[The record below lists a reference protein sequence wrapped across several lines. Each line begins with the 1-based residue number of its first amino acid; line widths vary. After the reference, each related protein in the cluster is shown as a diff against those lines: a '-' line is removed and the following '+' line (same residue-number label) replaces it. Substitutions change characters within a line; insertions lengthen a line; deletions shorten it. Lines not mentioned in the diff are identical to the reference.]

1 MPFLVVIG
9 LQLICIVHLMR
20 TGRNPLW
27 LTALIFLP
35 VVSALAYLVVE
46 ILPGMG
52 TNRHVRTARARAIDT
67 LDPER
72 ELRGARDALGL
83 ADTAANRL
91 HVADALAGLGRH
103 GEAVPLYRES
113 IAMTPGEPDTRT
125 QGKLALSL
133 FETGQ
138 AAETLA
144 LLDTIP
150 APLGQSEQDRQ
161 ALLRARALDHLGR
174 KAEALDLYADIVT
187 RMPGEEAR
195 CRYAALL
202 LEQGWERKAL
212 GVLEEV
218 EGRMKR
224 LSRHQRAADA
234 GMYRWAT
241 ETLAGLRAKGAGQ

>member
-1 MPFLVVIG
+1 MPYIAVIG
-9 LQLICIVHLMR
+9 LQVLCIVHLMR

-46 ILPGMG
+46 VLPGMG
-52 TNRHVRTARARAIDT
+52 SNRHVRTARAKAIDAI
-67 LDPER
+67 DPER
-72 ELRGARDALGL
+72 ELRAALDALEL

-91 HVADALAGLGRH
+91 RVADALAALGRH

-113 IAMTPGEPDTRT
+113 IAMTPGEPDVRT

-133 FETGQ
+133 FETGH
-138 AAETLA
+138 AAETLT
-144 LLDTIP
+144 LLDAIP
-150 APLGQSEQDRQ
+150 APMGQSERDRQ
-161 ALLRARALDHLGR
+161 ALLRARALDHVGR

-202 LEQGWERKAL
+202 IEQGWERKAL

-234 GMYRWAT
+234 GMYRWAG
-241 ETLAGLRAKGAGQ
+241 EALAGLREKGIQ

>member
-1 MPFLVVIG
+1 MPYVAVIG
-9 LQLICIVHLMR
+9 LQVLCIVHLMR

-46 ILPGMG
+46 VLPGMG
-52 TNRHVRTARARAIDT
+52 SNRHVRTARAKAIDAI
-67 LDPER
+67 DPER
-72 ELRGARDALGL
+72 ELRAARDALEL

-91 HVADALAGLGRH
+91 RVADALAGLGRH

-113 IAMTPGEPDTRT
+113 IAMTPGAPDVRA

-133 FETGQ
+133 FETGH
-138 AAETLA
+138 AAETMT
-144 LLDTIP
+144 LLDAIP
-150 APLGQSEQDRQ
+150 TPTGQSERDRQ
-161 ALLRARALDHLGR
+161 ALLRARALDHGGR

-202 LEQGWERKAL
+202 IEQGWERKAL

-234 GMYRWAT
+234 GMYRWAS
-241 ETLAGLRAKGAGQ
+241 EALAGLRAKGVQ